1 MNSRNSKS
9 NYISRHGYKI
19 LSDELEELQK
29 VSRPKVLETISW
41 AVSNGDRSENADY
54 IYGKKKLR
62 EIDRRIRFLNTRI
75 NTAQVV
81 MFSKNNVELINFGAT
96 VNLKS
101 IDDQNFSYTILGIDE
116 IELST
121 GKISWKSPIGKSLL
135 GKFSGDEISIKTPNG
150 TKYLEIIS
158 FNYEYLK

>member
-1 MNSRNSKS
+1 MNSRNLQP
-9 NYISRHGYKI
+9 NYISCHGHKV
-19 LSDELEELQK
+19 LLDELEELQK
-29 VSRPKVLETISW
+29 VSRPKVVETISW

-62 EIDRRIRFLNTRI
+62 EIDRRIRFLNTRL

-81 MFSKNNVELINFGAT
+81 TFSNDNLEVIKFGAT
-96 VNLKS
+96 ITLKS
-101 IDDQNFSYTILGIDE
+101 IDDQSLSYTILGIDE

-121 GKISWKSPIGKSLL
+121 GKISWKSPIGRSLL
-135 GKFSGDEISIKTPNG
+135 GKGVGDEISIKTPNG
-150 TKYLEIIS
+150 TKHLEIIK

>member
-1 MNSRNSKS
+1 MNSRNLEP
-9 NYISRHGYKI
+9 NYISRHGHKM
-19 LSDELEELQK
+19 LLNELEKLQK
-29 VSRPKVLETISW
+29 VSRPEVIDTISW

-75 NTAQVV
+75 NNAQIVLFV
-81 MFSKNNVELINFGAT
+81 NDNRDVIKFGAT

-101 IDDQNFSYTILGIDE
+101 IDDQSFCYTILGIDE

-121 GKISWKSPIGKSLL
+121 GKISWKSPVGKSLL
-135 GKFSGDEISIKTPNG
+135 GKLSGDEISINTPNG
-150 TKYLEIIS
+150 VKCLEIIN